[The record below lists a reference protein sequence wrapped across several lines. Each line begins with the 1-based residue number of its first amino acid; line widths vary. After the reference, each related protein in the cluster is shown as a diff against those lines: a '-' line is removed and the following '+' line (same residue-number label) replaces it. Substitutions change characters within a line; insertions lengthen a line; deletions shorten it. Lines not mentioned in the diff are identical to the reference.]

1 LYLKSNT
8 LFTGKVCIRIEDI
21 DSTQTYLMERC
32 ANTKPIE
39 GTAILSYNQH
49 SGIGQRGNKWHTDP
63 NEAIA
68 VSVVFYPHSLAI
80 GDQFYLNMAIALSVR
95 SLFAELSS
103 QEVKIKWP
111 NDIMVDSKKIAGVL
125 LNNVLK
131 GNGIEQTI
139 VGIGLNVNQS
149 RFPDH
154 LPQATSLNLVTGKV
168 FELDA
173 VTVALFEKLEF
184 EYLRLRSGRFS
195 EILSDF
201 NLHLF
206 RKDERVTVSS
216 ASGARSDVFIVGVN
230 SGGDLIVRDLQGSN
244 QQYRHGQVFLN
255 YE

>member
-1 LYLKSNT
+1 MYLKSNT

-21 DSTQTYLMERC
+21 DSTQAYLMERC

-49 SGIGQRGNKWHTDP
+49 AGIGQRGNKWQTTP

-68 VSVVFYPHSLAI
+68 VSVVFYPHRLAI

-95 SLFAELSS
+95 SLVAELAS

-111 NDIMVDSKKIAGVL
+111 NDIMVCSKKIAGVL

-139 VGIGLNVNQS
+139 VGIGLNVNQG

-154 LPQATSLNLVTGKV
+154 LPHATSLYLVTGKA
-168 FELDA
+168 FELDE
-173 VTVALFEKLEF
+173 VTVALFEKLEY

-206 RKDERVTVSS
+206 RKEEKVTLSS
-216 ASGARSDVFIVGVN
+216 ASGVQSDKYITGVN
-230 SGGDLIVRDLQGSN
+230 SGGELIVRDLQGRTLH
-244 QQYRHGQVFLN
+244 YRHGEIFVN